1 MDALREMQG
10 AAIEL
15 GAQSNSISDP
25 PVMPEDGT
33 LRLQVRIS
41 LVLSRRRHAVQA
53 CCRNFT
59 NTAALATKSHA
70 PRGAAASVNADAR
83 GSATIFAS
91 QASRGSQV
99 TLGAVVMSVRR
110 QHAIHH
116 NERRRSAAGEGGA
129 LSS

>member
-41 LVLSRRRHAVQA
+41 LVLSRRRRAVQA
-53 CCRNFT
+53 CCRKVT
-59 NTAALATKSHA
+59 RTAALATKSHA
-70 PRGAAASVNADAR
+70 PRGATPRVNADTQKN
-83 GSATIFAS
+83 ATIFAS
-91 QASRGSQV
+91 QSSPGSII
-99 TLGAVVMSVRR
+99 TLEPVIKSVRR
-110 QHAIHH
+110 QHGVHH
-116 NERRRSAAGEGGA
+116 NERRRSAAGLGGA
-129 LSS
+129 L